1 MPNAR
6 TATRPT
12 SSTSTL
18 RLRALDHGDTD
29 QTLRLAARDRRV
41 VDWPTDDG
49 WYDIEVQA
57 VEDPTF
63 RRRLVGRIE
72 DGRAGRTA

>member
-1 MPNAR
+1 M
-6 TATRPT
+6 
-12 SSTSTL
+12 
-18 RLRALDHGDTD
+18 
-29 QTLRLAARDRRV
+29 